1 MPVKTSLEAEVGGS
15 GFGSQSDYKVGEGGG
30 DRLYA
35 TNNCIS
41 VRTCTKKIFMRDG
54 IRERKT
60 RAMKHETNLNFCFPL
75 PHRHV
80 WLNYGRLDHTV

>member
-1 MPVKTSLEAEVGGS
+1 MPVKTSLEAEVGGQDLEAS
-15 GFGSQSDYKVGEGGG
+15 VTTRWGKGGG

-41 VRTCTKKIFMRDG
+41 VRTCTKKILMRDG